1 MFPHDIV
8 WINDYYIHEFV
19 LHAAGRDRERER
31 KKERE
36 EVMYINSTGE
46 QQFIPPTKTI
56 VA

>member
-1 MFPHDIV
+1 MNLCCTQPEEI
-8 WINDYYIHEFV
+8 
-19 LHAAGRDRERER
+19 ERER

-46 QQFIPPTKTI
+46 QQFIPPTKTTFPAESI